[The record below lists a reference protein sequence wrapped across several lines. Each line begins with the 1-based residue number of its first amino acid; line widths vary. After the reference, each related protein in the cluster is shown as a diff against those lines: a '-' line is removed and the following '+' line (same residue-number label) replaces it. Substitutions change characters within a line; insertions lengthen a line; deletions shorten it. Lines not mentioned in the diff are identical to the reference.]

1 MWASIEGLACR
12 WPFEGRSRSD
22 SNHRVG
28 SIAEGPSSHL
38 GNRVGG
44 AELARFR
51 ETQLKVRARPNAH
64 PALRSRRGR
73 PPLHISRTRASR
85 RIQLAQD
92 RCPAGGSR
100 FGGAPSSPA
109 SSRACRRLRKVSAR
123 PNATELRP
131 APPRSTAGGPP
142 GTRWDFAQNRG
153 RVGGEYSRRYS
164 LQVPRQYRL
173 RTLAR
178 ARTGVTRVRATSP
191 GGDSTRCEQPM
202 RWWFPVPRAQAGAER
217 TPTRASG

>member
-92 RCPAGGSR
+92 RCLAGGSR

-131 APPRSTAGGPP
+131 APPDQLPEGPP
-142 GTRWDFAQNRG
+142 APDGTSPRT
-153 RVGGEYSRRYS
+153 GGESGGN
-164 LQVPRQYRL
+164 
-173 RTLAR
+173 TA
-178 ARTGVTRVRATSP
+178 GVTRYRFRDSIGYVLSRARGP
-191 GGDSTRCEQPM
+191 E
-202 RWWFPVPRAQAGAER
+202 
-217 TPTRASG
+217 